1 MSIPHRVRGVKILK
15 AVSSPIRLQILN
27 LLFDRG
33 PLSYTELM
41 SLLKMSPS
49 RDAGR
54 FAYHLKFLLKAD
66 LIEADI
72 ETKKYCLTE
81 LGKMVIDVADKIEK
95 RAYKP
100 KGMLVRTSKF
110 SLEEFDA
117 NKIASSLVREA
128 KMPAELAH
136 KVAKEAEKR
145 LLKAKTR
152 YLTAPLVREIVNA
165 ILIEKGLEEY
175 RHKLTRLGLPVHD
188 VTMLIELKTK
198 SSLGAASINEMAG
211 ETVLREYTLLN
222 VLPRDIA
229 DAHLSGVLHV
239 GGLSSWILK
248 PSQIMHDLRF
258 FFQKGLDM
266 EKIDALCPSYPP
278 PQNLESALSTVLN
291 VAMHSAKETDDTQTF
306 EYFNVFLAPFIR
318 GLDLTKAKEALR
330 LFIMNLRQ
338 HVNASLSVELTIPD
352 FILDKRVYGFH
363 GEDMGCYGDFLEECQ
378 LLASVIIDIFVQE
391 SSIKPFFNPKLIIKI
406 RPEALTNERTKTI
419 LLKAHQLASERG
431 IPYFANLSEESQRHS
446 VFSASGCKLAADLNG
461 DWEID
466 TLRTGCLGSVAVNMP
481 RIAYECE
488 GDKNKFFGI
497 LKERLEMA
505 TRALEIKYRA
515 LKQHSK
521 SLLPFIMQGA
531 NGDQYF
537 RLENCSRIINL
548 VGLKEAVETV
558 CMKSVTDEQSLEFM
572 DLVAQNILTF
582 THKMSGRHGKRLF
595 PAEVPCPE
603 ASERFAQLDIE
614 RYGIGKVKFSGTRER
629 PFYSSVR
636 VLNLKDGDFPQELL
650 ALQRKLNNLTLGGS
664 LTVIELEETFDP
676 DKLLSLTNRLLAEN
690 MAEFFSYNRKLTYC
704 TNCKRSW
711 LSLLHKCPSCGSVN
725 TLTFFNRFATA

>member
-1 MSIPHRVRGVKILK
+1 LSIPHRVRGVKILK

-378 LLASVIIDIFVQE
+378 LLASVIIDIFAQE

-431 IPYFANLSEESQRHS
+431 IPYFANLSEKSQRHS

-521 SLLPFIMQGA
+521 SLLPFIMQGV

>member
-1 MSIPHRVRGVKILK
+1 LSIPHRVRGVKILK

-330 LFIMNLRQ
+330 LFIMNLSQ

-378 LLASVIIDIFVQE
+378 LSASVIIDIFAQE
-391 SSIKPFFNPKLIIKI
+391 SSIKPFLNPKLIIKI
-406 RPEALTNERTKTI
+406 RPEVLTNERTKTI

-431 IPYFANLSEESQRHS
+431 IPYFANLSEKSRKHS

-488 GDKNKFFGI
+488 GDKNKFFEI

-650 ALQRKLNNLTLGGS
+650 AVQRKLNNLTLGGS